1 MTFYYR
7 RSNMIEEKDSE
18 FRFKCVELKMSKW
31 SCPLTALKLMSDI
44 WE

>member
-1 MTFYYR
+1 
-7 RSNMIEEKDSE
+7 MIEEKDSE

-31 SCPLTALKLMSDI
+31 SCPLMTLKLMSDI